1 LSSTL
6 PPPPR
11 PRNIGQRNADN
22 WPSVEALFPHDDEL
36 PDRIERLQRRL
47 WLERA
52 GLISLALALGW
63 AGVGSV

>member
-22 WPSVEALFPHDDEL
+22 WPSFETLFPHNDEL
-36 PDRIERLQRRL
+36 LDRIERLQRRL
-47 WLERA
+47 SLERA
-52 GLISLALALGW
+52 GLISLALVLGG
-63 AGVGSV
+63 ASVGSV